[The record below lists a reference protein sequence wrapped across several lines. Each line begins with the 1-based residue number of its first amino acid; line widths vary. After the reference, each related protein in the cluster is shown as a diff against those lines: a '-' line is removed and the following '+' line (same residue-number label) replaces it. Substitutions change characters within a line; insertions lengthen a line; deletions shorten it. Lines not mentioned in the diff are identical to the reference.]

1 MSKKLTRVSLKAFS
15 PPSHNDADGNQI
27 NNEILTALPPEER
40 NQLLPEL
47 EFVRLAL
54 HQVLQDQG
62 DTLKSGYFCNSG
74 MFSILNVM
82 PDGRSVEVGLIGK
95 EGFLGLPLIAG
106 FRTSNT
112 RIVVQAD
119 ATALRVSA
127 DFLRKSLNR
136 LPVLERLLQ
145 RYSQMLGA
153 QVAQIATCNRLHE
166 VDERLA
172 RWLLMT
178 QDRVASSS
186 LPLTQEFVAQMLGT
200 RRSTVTVSAGT
211 LQKAGLISY
220 TRGKITI
227 LSRRKLENA
236 VCGCYGQLR
245 DQISEWQGEDEYASS
260 AVAH

>member
-1 MSKKLTRVSLKAFS
+1 MSRKLTRVSLKAFS
-15 PPSHNDADGNQI
+15 PTSHDDADGNPI
-27 NNEILTALPPEER
+27 NNEILAVLPPEER

-119 ATALRVSA
+119 ATAFRVSA

-153 QVAQIATCNRLHE
+153 QVAQIATCNRL
-166 VDERLA
+166 
-172 RWLLMT
+172 
-178 QDRVASSS
+178 
-186 LPLTQEFVAQMLGT
+186 
-200 RRSTVTVSAGT
+200 
-211 LQKAGLISY
+211 
-220 TRGKITI
+220 
-227 LSRRKLENA
+227 
-236 VCGCYGQLR
+236 
-245 DQISEWQGEDEYASS
+245 
-260 AVAH
+260 